1 MGEFDI
7 IIVFT
12 AISFIAYGINSFI
25 SNRMILEFK
34 RWGLEKRRK
43 EIGSFQLI
51 CGIGILI
58 GLKLNSILI
67 FSSVILIIMMLVA
80 VYVRIKIK
88 DNISELLIEKLISF
102 RILFSFADSIDKYRF
117 LTSSNL
123 LIIFT
128 RPWVKSISH
137 NI

>member
-1 MGEFDI
+1 MDEFNI
-7 IIVFT
+7 IILFT
-12 AISFIAYGINSFI
+12 AISFIAYGINAFI

-88 DNISELLIEKLISF
+88 DNISEIIPALAYLILGII
-102 RILFSFADSIDKYRF
+102 ILQHSI
-117 LTSSNL
+117 
-123 LIIFT
+123 
-128 RPWVKSISH
+128 
-137 NI
+137 

>member
-1 MGEFDI
+1 MDEFDI

-88 DNISELLIEKLISF
+88 DNISEIIPAL
-102 RILFSFADSIDKYRF
+102 AY
-117 LTSSNL
+117 
-123 LIIFT
+123 LIIGIIILQH
-128 RPWVKSISH
+128 SI
-137 NI
+137 

>member
-1 MGEFDI
+1 MDEFDI

-88 DNISELLIEKLISF
+88 DNISEIIPALVYLILGII
-102 RILFSFADSIDKYRF
+102 ILQHSI
-117 LTSSNL
+117 
-123 LIIFT
+123 
-128 RPWVKSISH
+128 
-137 NI
+137 

>member
-1 MGEFDI
+1 MDIFSI

-25 SNRMILEFK
+25 SKKMILEFK

-43 EIGSFQLI
+43 EIGSFQLA

-58 GLKLNSILI
+58 GIKLNYILI
-67 FSSVILIIMMLVA
+67 FSSIILIIMMLVA

-88 DNISELLIEKLISF
+88 DNISEILPALAYLVLGILILQN
-102 RILFSFADSIDKYRF
+102 SI
-117 LTSSNL
+117 
-123 LIIFT
+123 
-128 RPWVKSISH
+128 WKS
-137 NI
+137 

>member
-1 MGEFDI
+1 MNEFDI

-34 RWGLEKRRK
+34 RWGLEKIRK

-88 DNISELLIEKLISF
+88 DNISEIIPALAYLILGII
-102 RILFSFADSIDKYRF
+102 ILQHSI
-117 LTSSNL
+117 
-123 LIIFT
+123 
-128 RPWVKSISH
+128 
-137 NI
+137 

>member
-1 MGEFDI
+1 MDVHI
-7 IIVFT
+7 IIALFT

-25 SNRMILEFK
+25 SYRMILEFK

-88 DNISELLIEKLISF
+88 DNISEIIPALAYLILGII
-102 RILFSFADSIDKYRF
+102 ILQHSI
-117 LTSSNL
+117 
-123 LIIFT
+123 
-128 RPWVKSISH
+128 
-137 NI
+137 

>member
-1 MGEFDI
+1 MDEFDI
-7 IIVFT
+7 IIAFT

-88 DNISELLIEKLISF
+88 DNISEIIPALAYLILGIIILQHLI
-102 RILFSFADSIDKYRF
+102 
-117 LTSSNL
+117 
-123 LIIFT
+123 
-128 RPWVKSISH
+128 
-137 NI
+137 

>member
-1 MGEFDI
+1 MNEFDI

-34 RWGLEKRRK
+34 RWGLEKIRK

-88 DNISELLIEKLISF
+88 DNISEIIPALAYLILGILI
-102 RILFSFADSIDKYRF
+102 LQHSI
-117 LTSSNL
+117 
-123 LIIFT
+123 
-128 RPWVKSISH
+128 
-137 NI
+137 

>member
-43 EIGSFQLI
+43 EIES
-51 CGIGILI
+51 
-58 GLKLNSILI
+58 
-67 FSSVILIIMMLVA
+67 
-80 VYVRIKIK
+80 
-88 DNISELLIEKLISF
+88 ISEESF
-102 RILFSFADSIDKYRF
+102 DRYDY
-117 LTSSNL
+117 
-123 LIIFT
+123 
-128 RPWVKSISH
+128 
-137 NI
+137 

>member
-1 MGEFDI
+1 MDEFDV

-88 DNISELLIEKLISF
+88 DNISEIIPALAYLILGII
-102 RILFSFADSIDKYRF
+102 ILQNSI
-117 LTSSNL
+117 
-123 LIIFT
+123 
-128 RPWVKSISH
+128 
-137 NI
+137 